1 MINLPRLLSIGA
13 MAAFCV
19 ACSSRPSIDKVNEH
33 FANPT
38 GSTSNK
44 TQVIAATGKH
54 DTSETAQRV
63 AGNGSSFG
71 FGLSAVG
78 KFNGLERLQ
87 PRTMFS
93 HEISKLRSLAM
104 GIEQSA
110 LVSGVEGSDPC
121 VDEDALG
128 RAFTELSAGFLLGG
142 KGSGDFSY
150 TIDLEKCTEGLVT
163 GSMSVDGEIELS
175 KTSFSFYVEQSL
187 TDACETM
194 GIEACVNGE
203 FAIEMSAEGDE
214 MMQTGKLDFVTAWF
228 VDTTWNEQ
236 GQRLSAE
243 AKGGIRLA
251 ADNEMAELE
260 VLVFVVDANGDEKS
274 FVLTVTANA
283 DGTASL
289 TIRGSDGNLNCTV
302 QADGAGEC
310 TEFLNG
316 SAVMDGTQLQWSTI
330 EAREVRQSESFGRY

>member
-1 MINLPRLLSIGA
+1 
-13 MAAFCV
+13 MAISCV
-19 ACSSRPSIDKVNEH
+19 ACSSRPTIDTVNEH

-63 AGNGSSFG
+63 AGNGGSFG

-78 KFNGLERLQ
+78 KFKGLERLQ

-93 HEISKLRSLAM
+93 HEITKLRSLAL

-128 RAFTELSAGFLLGG
+128 RAFAELSIGLGLGG

-150 TIDLEKCTEGLVT
+150 SVDLEKCTEGLVT
-163 GSMSVDGEIELS
+163 GSMSVEGEIEIS

-187 TDACETM
+187 SDACETS

-228 VDTTWNEQ
+228 VDTTWNEN
-236 GQRLSAE
+236 GNRLSAE

-289 TIRGSDGNLNCTV
+289 TIRGSDGNLNCVV

-310 TEFLNG
+310 TEVLNG
-316 SAVMDGTQLQWSTI
+316 SVVMDGAQLQWSTL
-330 EAREVRQSESFGRY
+330 EAQEVRKSESFGRY